1 MRHTFLH
8 NLAWARVADLHRQ
21 AERDRIARAAIRA
34 PRAQAQQRT
43 RCVPAHTSTG
53 LARRVLMLAS
63 GRHPSPAG

>member
-34 PRAQAQQRT
+34 PRAQAQSAPVACPLT
-43 RCVPAHTSTG
+43 PPPAS
-53 LARRVLMLAS
+53 R
-63 GRHPSPAG
+63 AGCSC